1 MWQNV
6 CFLELNEVWV
16 VLGSSCCVSSLSS
29 SLSHLLKIESFVRIK
44 SDPVLTVLFPSWS
57 CRSSSAWIG
66 EKDML

>member
-1 MWQNV
+1 MWRNV

-16 VLGSSCCVSSLSS
+16 VLGSSCCVSYLSS

-44 SDPVLTVLFPSWS
+44 SDVLTILFPFWS
-57 CRSSSAWIG
+57 CRSSSAWAG